1 MLEDELIDDKQVAL
15 SLVQTGFGH
24 FPIWLRSLNLP
35 EPDSDRPA
43 TTMTTIP
50 ARLAKPS
57 QLSLSAA
64 EARKRAIRL
73 YRDWCRSAPE
83 IVQLYALN
91 VSPAYVRHSI
101 RERFEKNRYVTDLR
115 AIDVL
120 LLKGRQEYQET
131 LNCWKQRD
139 HVEGILL
146 APQYRP
152 QKTFMQKFL
161 EGRDEEAVLPAATGV
176 V

>member
-1 MLEDELIDDKQVAL
+1 MTPSAPLLLEFTCAHISKSLDTPGGRAPDPRTMLEDELIDDKQVAL
-15 SLVQTGFGH
+15 SLVRTGFGH

-73 YRDWCRSAPE
+73 YRDWCRS
-83 IVQLYALN
+83 
-91 VSPAYVRHSI
+91 VRVPPT
-101 RERFEKNRYVTDLR
+101 RRR
-115 AIDVL
+115 L
-120 LLKGRQEYQET
+120 LT
-131 LNCWKQRD
+131 
-139 HVEGILL
+139 
-146 APQYRP
+146 P
-152 QKTFMQKFL
+152 
-161 EGRDEEAVLPAATGV
+161 
-176 V
+176 